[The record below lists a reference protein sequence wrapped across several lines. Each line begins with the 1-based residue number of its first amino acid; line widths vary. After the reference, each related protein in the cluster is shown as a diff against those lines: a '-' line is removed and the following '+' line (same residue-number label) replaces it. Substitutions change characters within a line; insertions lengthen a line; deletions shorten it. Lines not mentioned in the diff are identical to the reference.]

1 MGLFKRRSPQ
11 QEYAVSVAAVWG
23 ALKAGLPRVTATA
36 TFYEE
41 ANRAEWTM
49 DGTGFDWPEL
59 MSARVGASRDGG
71 AVVTV
76 EGKSA
81 VGYSAVSQPSLLG
94 PGRRKRAATALLAA
108 VSDTVSRFGEAAAKL
123 FADVDGFRYWTGRD
137 WTLEPPPAAPP
148 GPQGWQ
154 SPRSP

>member
-11 QEYAVSVAAVWG
+11 QEYAVSVEAVWG

-94 PGRRKRAATALLAA
+94 PGRRKRGRNGVAGCGLRLGEPLRRGGGQA
-108 VSDTVSRFGEAAAKL
+108 VR
-123 FADVDGFRYWTGRD
+123 
-137 WTLEPPPAAPP
+137 
-148 GPQGWQ
+148 
-154 SPRSP
+154 